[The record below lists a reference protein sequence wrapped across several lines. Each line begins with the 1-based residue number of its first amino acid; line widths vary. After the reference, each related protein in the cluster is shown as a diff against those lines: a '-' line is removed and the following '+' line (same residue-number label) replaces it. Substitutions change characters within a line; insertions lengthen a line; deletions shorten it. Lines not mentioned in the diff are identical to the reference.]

1 MSALH
6 CTNCVSN
13 HARTLPSDHW
23 KVPSPATQARWAGA
37 GVFVAALILI
47 VLSI

>member
-13 HARTLPSDHW
+13 TKKVLTTDQW

-47 VLSI
+47 VLSL